1 MGFPHLVFLG
11 VGVLVGD
18 GCENGQLGVDNDGV
32 SVDLEVIRVV
42 LLSLSLIRSL
52 AGPVAD
58 LEVTSDV
65 EDEVLVRDL
74 GDDGRNVL

>member
-11 VGVLVGD
+11 VGILVGD

-42 LLSLSLIRSL
+42 LLALSLIRSL

-74 GDDGRNVL
+74 GDDGRNIL

>member
-18 GCENGQLGVDNDGV
+18 SCENGQLGVDNDGV
-32 SVDLEVIRVV
+32 SVDLEVLGVV
-42 LLSLSLIRSL
+42 LLALSLIRSL

-65 EDEVLVRDL
+65 EDDVLVRDL